1 MHINHVFKVILALG
15 LTTSLSA
22 CLGSSGGDVGLTG
35 VTSTGGATTGGT
47 TTGSTTGGT
56 TTGNTTAAATAL
68 TPAEFDAKNLEYI
81 FLPSTTTPVTGSAEY
96 VGRISALTG
105 ANAANSTE
113 AVYGD
118 LNLTVN
124 FDAGATNPITGTAGN
139 FAGLVDGVQTTVVG
153 TLSTDNAIAGDV
165 NAVETGTAPLTGIT
179 ATLRGDLSDPSGE
192 LTGNA
197 RMILSGN
204 LKGDNGAAISG
215 GHQTTISA
223 PNQDDVAT
231 GGSFFADK
239 Q

>member
-1 MHINHVFKVILALG
+1 
-15 LTTSLSA
+15 
-22 CLGSSGGDVGLTG
+22 
-35 VTSTGGATTGGT
+35 
-47 TTGSTTGGT
+47 
-56 TTGNTTAAATAL
+56 
-68 TPAEFDAKNLEYI
+68 
-81 FLPSTTTPVTGSAEY
+81 
-96 VGRISALTG
+96 
-105 ANAANSTE
+105 
-113 AVYGD
+113 

-223 PNQDDVAT
+223 PNQDDIAT
-231 GGSFFADK
+231 GGSFFSDK